1 MYKRQEYGH
10 IHHKITDRLVTKICS
25 EDGKEDRLF
34 YFEKFFE
41 KNEIP
46 QNFKGNVNCSTLMK
60 KHEMATLYT
69 SQYKGYSNSLMQ
81 MEPYEFWIRA
91 DQWDECNKMMT
102 RVYTDTEYK

>member
-69 SQYKGYSNSLMQ
+69 SQYKGCLLYTSFLWYWSLPMGDIPR
-81 MEPYEFWIRA
+81 E
-91 DQWDECNKMMT
+91 
-102 RVYTDTEYK
+102 